1 MPKPKPPGRNQT
13 SRYLTSRD
21 HRKRLKE
28 IPFVCDSTLKVS
40 RDHLAPVRSQ
50 LTRQRALAPVR
61 SQLTRQRALAP
72 VRSQLTRQRALA
84 PVRSQLTR
92 QRALAPVRSQLT
104 RQRALAPVRSQLT
117 RQRARERFKEIL
129 FARDNALQTSRDQ
142 RKRLKEIVLVRD
154 GTPWGRQSCRR
165 AGFQAGLSSKRSD
178 LNPRAST
185 RAQIVAVSEARPFG
199 SGREPTN
206 ASAGEGSACALLT
219 VPLLQPAPGIGR
231 AR

>member
-1 MPKPKPPGRNQT
+1 MPGIAQT
-13 SRYLTSRD
+13 SHFLTSRD

-92 QRALAPVRSQLT
+92 QRA
-104 RQRALAPVRSQLT
+104 
-117 RQRARERFKEIL
+117 RERFKEIL
-129 FARDNALQTSRDQ
+129 FARDNALQTSGDQ

-154 GTPWGRQSCRR
+154 STLWGRQSCRR

-206 ASAGEGSACALLT
+206 APAGKGA
-219 VPLLQPAPGIGR
+219 V
-231 AR
+231 